1 MTSCLDVGRLCWDI
15 CRSLIVAMYPDSWLW
30 ALWLLLVGTVAAQN
44 AAAVAVAVTSADV
57 ASCPERC
64 VCPKRRVG
72 DKFTKV
78 KCGGLDKPIMYL
90 SEIPLVQLSNFTG
103 VTFL

>member
-1 MTSCLDVGRLCWDI
+1 
-15 CRSLIVAMYPDSWLW
+15 MYRGSWLW
-30 ALWLLLVGTVAAQN
+30 ALWLLLLV
-44 AAAVAVAVTSADV
+44 VAVTAQKTTDAVTVTPVDV
-57 ASCPERC
+57 AACPERC

-72 DKFTKV
+72 DKFSKV
-78 KCGGLDKPIMYL
+78 KCGGLDKPVMYL

>member
-1 MTSCLDVGRLCWDI
+1 
-15 CRSLIVAMYPDSWLW
+15 MYASSWLW
-30 ALWLLLVGTVAAQN
+30 ALWLLLVGAVAAQKS
-44 AAAVAVAVTSADV
+44 ADAVTATSVDV
-57 ASCPERC
+57 AACPERC

-72 DKFTKV
+72 DKFSKV
-78 KCGGLDKPIMYL
+78 KCGGLDKPVMYL